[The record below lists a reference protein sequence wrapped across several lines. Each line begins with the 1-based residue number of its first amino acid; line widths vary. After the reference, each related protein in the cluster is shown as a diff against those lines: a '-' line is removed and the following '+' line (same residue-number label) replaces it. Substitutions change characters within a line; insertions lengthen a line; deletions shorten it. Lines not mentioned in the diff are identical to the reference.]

1 MRMNSEEIKIILDK
15 EGITTELPCSK
26 AFEIAEKYGV
36 TKMELSQYCNINKIK
51 FRACQLGCFP

>member
-1 MRMNSEEIKIILDK
+1 MNSEEIKIILEK

-36 TKMELSQYCNINKIK
+36 TKDELSRYCNTNKIK
-51 FRACQLGCFP
+51 FRACQLGCFA